1 MTVGDFTRAARLTL
15 SLARHEIA
23 VQSKESFLG
32 LVWIVLWPVVQA
44 GGFLFAFNLI
54 RGGSS
59 GMDTVLSTYI
69 GVLVWATASSVLV
82 SNLGILKSNREMI
95 TQVVFSFSILSVVD
109 VTVKYLFFLIQ
120 FCIGL
125 ALWLLLIPNE
135 HWYLVLV
142 YLPIYLLAFYLVL
155 LAMAWVASILG
166 VALPDLSF
174 FLPPV
179 LVLLL
184 VLSPVFQRNAD
195 ALPGIVRGFNEIN
208 PLSMWVVALYS
219 TIDIAMTGPRAPVL
233 FLASSIVAVTAARFL
248 VGVFYRE
255 MAKVL

>member
-1 MTVGDFTRAARLTL
+1 MTVSDFTRAVRLTL

-32 LVWIVLWPVVQA
+32 LVWIVLWPLVQA
-44 GGFLFAFNLI
+44 GGFLLAFQLI

-59 GMDTVLSTYI
+59 GLDTILSTYI
-69 GVLVWATASSVLV
+69 GVLAWTTASSVLV

-120 FCIGL
+120 FCL
-125 ALWLLLIPNE
+125 ALVLWFLMVPND
-135 HWYLVLV
+135 HWYLVLA
-142 YLPIYLLAFYLVL
+142 YLPIYLVALYLVL
-155 LAMAWVASILG
+155 LSMAWVASILG

-184 VLSPVFQRNAD
+184 VLSPVFQRDAD
-195 ALPGIVRGFNEIN
+195 ALPQIVRLFNEIN
-208 PLSMWVVALYS
+208 PLSIWVETLYS
-219 TIDIAMTGPRAPVL
+219 TIDVAKTGPHAPML
-233 FLASSIVAVTAARFL
+233 FLAGSIVAMAAARFL
-248 VGVFYRE
+248 VTIFYRE
-255 MAKVL
+255 MAKVI

>member
-1 MTVGDFTRAARLTL
+1 MTVGEFTRAARLTL

-23 VQSKESFLG
+23 VQRKESFLG

-59 GMDTVLSTYI
+59 GIDTVLSTYI
-69 GVLVWATASSVLV
+69 GVLVWTTASSILV
-82 SNLGILKSNREMI
+82 SNLSILKSNREMI
-95 TQVVFSFSILSVVD
+95 THVVFSFSILSVVD

-120 FCIGL
+120 FCVAL
-125 ALWLLLIPNE
+125 AIWLLLIPNE
-135 HWYLVLV
+135 HWYLALA
-142 YLPIYLLAFYLVL
+142 YLPIYLVAFYLVL
-155 LAMAWVASILG
+155 LAMAWAASIVG

-179 LVLLL
+179 LTLLL
-184 VLSPVFQRNAD
+184 VLSPVFQRDAD
-195 ALPGIVRGFNEIN
+195 ALPWIVRVFNEIN
-208 PLSMWVVALYS
+208 PLSMWVDVLYS
-219 TIDIAMTGPRAPVL
+219 TIGVATTGPHAPIL
-233 FLASSIVAVTAARFL
+233 FLASSIVALTAARFL

-255 MAKVL
+255 MAKVI

>member
-1 MTVGDFTRAARLTL
+1 L

-44 GGFLFAFNLI
+44 GGFLLAFHLI
-54 RGGSS
+54 RGGS
-59 GMDTVLSTYI
+59 GGIDIVLSTYI
-69 GVLVWATASSVLV
+69 GVLAWTTASNVLV
-82 SNLGILKSNREMI
+82 SNLSILKSNREMI

-120 FCIGL
+120 FCL
-125 ALWLLLIPNE
+125 ALVLWFLMVPND
-135 HWYLVLV
+135 HWYLVLA
-142 YLPIYLLAFYLVL
+142 YLPIYLVAFYLVL

-195 ALPGIVRGFNEIN
+195 ALPWIVRGVNEIN

-219 TIDIAMTGPRAPVL
+219 TIDITMVGPRAPVL

-255 MAKVL
+255 MAKVI